1 MKLFVGLGN
10 PGDKYARNR
19 HNAGFM
25 AVDRIA
31 AHHNLP
37 PWRKRFQAQVT
48 EGLIGGEKVLLL
60 KPQTYYNEAG
70 RAVGEAARFHKIA
83 LADVV
88 VFHDEIDLA
97 PGKLRVKTGGG
108 SAGNNGLKS
117 ITSHLGADFVRVR
130 IGVGHPGQKDLVVG
144 YVLHDFPRSDAL
156 WLETM
161 LDGIAASAP
170 RLAGGDLE
178 RFQTDVAQ
186 RLSGLSKG
194 MPASSETGESQPVRP
209 PSGSAGRSGTRS
221 GGPRS
226 SSSAGSKGGAAAAAR
241 DGGAGAR
248 KRSSPSQRDLARKS
262 AGPADRKPSQK
273 PAAGTNGHTP
283 PPSADGSPKT
293 ALADRLKRWLSG
305 RKTDD

>member
-25 AVDRIA
+25 AVERIA

-83 LADVV
+83 LSDVI

-130 IGVGHPGQKDLVVG
+130 MGVGHPGQKDLVVG
-144 YVLHDFPRSDAL
+144 FVLHDFPRSDAL

-161 LDGIAASAP
+161 LDGIAAAAP
-170 RLAGGDLE
+170 RLADGDLE

-186 RLSGLSKG
+186 LLSGLSKG
-194 MPASSETGESQPVRP
+194 VPASSEAGGSPSARA
-209 PSGSAGRSGTRS
+209 PSGSAGRSGKQS
-221 GGPRS
+221 GGPRTS
-226 SSSAGSKGGAAAAAR
+226 GAGGKGAAGR

-248 KRSSPSQRDLARKS
+248 KRSGPSQRDLARKS
-262 AGPADRKPSQK
+262 ASPADRKPAPK

-283 PPSADGSPKT
+283 PPSVDGSPKT